1 MKLSIIIP
9 VFNEKRTIKK
19 IIDRIIVVKNIKKE
33 IIIVDDG
40 STDGTKNILKKL
52 NYKEIRKT
60 IFLKK
65 NLGKGA
71 AIRAAKNYITGDIII
86 IQDADLEYDPQ
97 DYRKF
102 IKIYLESKAK
112 VIYGSRY
119 LGKKKYNRN
128 RNFWL
133 NFRAFGNYFLTK
145 YSNFIN
151 NQKLTDAHTCYKSFR
166 TDFYKKIKL
175 QENDFAFCP
184 EITTKISNEK
194 IDIIEIPISY
204 NGRTYS
210 QGKKISLKDAFRAI
224 YVVIKYKLKKNN
236 SLL

>member
-9 VFNEKRTIKK
+9 VFNEKRTIKEIIDK
-19 IIDRIIVVKNIKKE
+19 IIILKNIKKE

-52 NYKEIRKT
+52 NYKEIRKI

-71 AIRAAKNYITGDIII
+71 AIRAAKNYITGEIVI

-97 DYRKF
+97 DYHKF

-119 LGKKKYNRN
+119 LGKKKYNSN
-128 RNFWL
+128 NKFWL
-133 NFRAFGNYFLTK
+133 NFRVFGNYFLTK

-166 TDFYKKIKL
+166 SDIYKKIKL

-184 EITTKISNEK
+184 EITTKISNKK
-194 IDIIEIPISY
+194 IDIIEVPISY
-204 NGRTYS
+204 NSRSYS
-210 QGKKISLKDAFRAI
+210 QGKKITLKDAFRAI
-224 YVVIKYKLKKNN
+224 YVVMKYKLKKNN
-236 SLL
+236 NLF